1 MDFQLISVG
10 SNLPQSSGKS
20 MMNIKQLHY
29 FHELAHHRHFA
40 KAAKACHITQPTL
53 SASITALEKNL
64 GTDLVVRT
72 SQFVAL
78 TEAGELVRQY
88 AERMLLEQEA
98 LKQELARF
106 HGELSGTLRIGIVP
120 QSNVD
125 IMPLIAS
132 YKARYPDIVIRLSVM
147 SNEALLVQ
155 LELHQC
161 DIGLGFDE
169 SLSAPNRRAFHLY
182 PQGHNRMALLMSRS
196 AAAAL
201 GNGAPITLASLQ
213 DKPLVLPSRNMQ
225 FRQYLDLA
233 AERAGISLKMVLETD
248 SLFHLTSA
256 VHHQLGWAIVSAGL
270 AHSASQ
276 LSDLDYRLLE
286 PLDVGCTL
294 FMTRQHSITPAMRA
308 FLALVTETM
317 PSHDRCV

>member
-1 MDFQLISVG
+1 
-10 SNLPQSSGKS
+10 
-20 MMNIKQLHY
+20 MNIKQLHY
-29 FHELAHHRHFA
+29 FHELARHRHFA

-98 LKQELARF
+98 LKQELALF

-125 IMPLIAS
+125 IMPLIARC
-132 YKARYPDIVIRLSVM
+132 KQRYPDIVIRLSVL
-147 SNEALLVQ
+147 SNEALLSQ
-155 LELHQC
+155 LALHQC

-169 SLSAPNRRAFHLY
+169 PPGEPGRHAFNLY
-182 PQGHNRMALLMSRS
+182 PQGHNRMAVLMNRGASEPLPSS
-196 AAAAL
+196 A
-201 GNGAPITLASLQ
+201 PMTLASLQ
-213 DKPLVLPSRNMQ
+213 TRPLVLPSRSMQ
-225 FRQYLDLA
+225 FRRYLDLA
-233 AERAGISLKMVLETD
+233 AERARINLNVVLETD
-248 SLFHLTSA
+248 SLFHLVSA
-256 VHHQLGWAIVSAGL
+256 VRHQLGWAIVSAGL

-276 LSDLDYRLLE
+276 LSDLVCHPLE
-286 PLDVGCTL
+286 PIEAGSTVFL
-294 FMTRQHSITPAMRA
+294 TRQHSITPAMRA
-308 FLALVTETM
+308 FLDLVAEDATIG
-317 PSHDRCV
+317 RGQ

>member
-1 MDFQLISVG
+1 
-10 SNLPQSSGKS
+10 
-20 MMNIKQLHY
+20 MNIKQLHY
-29 FHELAHHRHFA
+29 FHELARHRHFA

-98 LKQELARF
+98 LKQELALF

-125 IMPLIAS
+125 IMPLIARC
-132 YKARYPDIVIRLSVM
+132 KQRYPDIVIRLSVL
-147 SNEALLVQ
+147 SNEALLSQ
-155 LELHQC
+155 LALHQC

-169 SLSAPNRRAFHLY
+169 PPSEPGRHAFNLY
-182 PQGHNRMALLMSRS
+182 PQGHNWMAVLMNRGAAEPLSSS
-196 AAAAL
+196 A
-201 GNGAPITLASLQ
+201 PMTLASLQ
-213 DKPLVLPSRNMQ
+213 TRPLVLPSRSMQ
-225 FRQYLDLA
+225 FRRYLDLA
-233 AERAGISLKMVLETD
+233 AERARINLNVVLETD
-248 SLFHLTSA
+248 SLFHLVSA
-256 VHHQLGWAIVSAGL
+256 VRHQLGWAIVSAGL

-276 LSDLDYRLLE
+276 LSDLVCHPLE
-286 PLDVGCTL
+286 PIEAGSTVFL
-294 FMTRQHSITPAMRA
+294 TRQHSITPAMRA
-308 FLALVTETM
+308 FLDLVAEDATIGRA
-317 PSHDRCV
+317 P

>member
-1 MDFQLISVG
+1 
-10 SNLPQSSGKS
+10 
-20 MMNIKQLHY
+20 MNIKQLHY
-29 FHELAHHRHFA
+29 FHELARHRHFA

-98 LKQELARF
+98 LKQELALF

-125 IMPLIAS
+125 IMPLIARC
-132 YKARYPDIVIRLSVM
+132 KQRYPDIVIRLSVL
-147 SNEALLVQ
+147 SNEALLSQ
-155 LELHQC
+155 LALHQC

-169 SLSAPNRRAFHLY
+169 PPGEPGRHAFNLY
-182 PQGHNRMALLMSRS
+182 PQGHNRMAVLMNRGAVEPFPSS
-196 AAAAL
+196 A
-201 GNGAPITLASLQ
+201 PMTLASLQ
-213 DKPLVLPSRNMQ
+213 TRPLVLPSRSMQ
-225 FRQYLDLA
+225 FRRYLDLA
-233 AERAGISLKMVLETD
+233 AERARINLNVVLETD
-248 SLFHLTSA
+248 SLFHLVSA
-256 VHHQLGWAIVSAGL
+256 VRHQLGWAIVSAGL

-276 LSDLDYRLLE
+276 LSDLVCHPLE
-286 PLDVGCTL
+286 PIEAGSTV
-294 FMTRQHSITPAMRA
+294 
-308 FLALVTETM
+308 
-317 PSHDRCV
+317 

>member
-1 MDFQLISVG
+1 
-10 SNLPQSSGKS
+10 
-20 MMNIKQLHY
+20 MNIKQLHY
-29 FHELAHHRHFA
+29 FHELAKHRHFA

-98 LKQELARF
+98 LKQELALF

-125 IMPLIAS
+125 IMPLIARC
-132 YKARYPDIVIRLSVM
+132 KQRYPDIVIRLSVL
-147 SNEALLVQ
+147 SNEALLSQ
-155 LELHQC
+155 LALHQC

-169 SLSAPNRRAFHLY
+169 PPSEPGRRAFHVY
-182 PQGHNRMALLMSRS
+182 PQGHNRMAVLMNRG
-196 AAAAL
+196 AAEPL
-201 GNGAPITLASLQ
+201 PSSELMTLASLQ
-213 DKPLVLPSRNMQ
+213 HRPLVLPSRSMQ
-225 FRQYLDLA
+225 FRRYLDLA
-233 AERAGISLKMVLETD
+233 AERAGIPLNVVLETD
-248 SLFHLTSA
+248 SLFHLVSA
-256 VHHQLGWAIVSAGL
+256 VRHRLGWAIVSAGL

-276 LSDLDYRLLE
+276 LSDLVCQPLELLE
-286 PLDVGCTL
+286 AGSTV
-294 FMTRQHSITPAMRA
+294 FITRQHSITPAIRA
-308 FLALVTETM
+308 FLALATEAET
-317 PSHDRCV
+317 SANYAD

>member
-1 MDFQLISVG
+1 
-10 SNLPQSSGKS
+10 
-20 MMNIKQLHY
+20 MNIKQLHY
-29 FHELAHHRHFA
+29 FHELAKHRHFA

-98 LKQELARF
+98 LKQELALF

-125 IMPLIAS
+125 IMPLIARC
-132 YKARYPDIVIRLSVM
+132 KQRYPDIVIRLSVL
-147 SNEALLVQ
+147 SNEALLSQ
-155 LELHQC
+155 LALHQC

-169 SLSAPNRRAFHLY
+169 PPSEPGRHAFNLY
-182 PQGHNRMALLMSRS
+182 PQGHNRMAVLMNRG
-196 AAAAL
+196 AAEPL
-201 GNGAPITLASLQ
+201 PSSEPMTLASLQ
-213 DKPLVLPSRNMQ
+213 TRPLVLPSRSMQ
-225 FRQYLDLA
+225 FRRYLDLA
-233 AERAGISLKMVLETD
+233 AERARINLNVVLETD
-248 SLFHLTSA
+248 SLFHLVSA
-256 VHHQLGWAIVSAGL
+256 VRHQLGWAIVSAGL

-276 LSDLDYRLLE
+276 LSDLVCHPLE
-286 PLDVGCTL
+286 PIEAGSTVFL
-294 FMTRQHSITPAMRA
+294 TRQHSITPAMRA
-308 FLALVTETM
+308 FLDLVAEDATIGWAQ
-317 PSHDRCV
+317 

>member
-1 MDFQLISVG
+1 
-10 SNLPQSSGKS
+10 
-20 MMNIKQLHY
+20 MNIKQLHY
-29 FHELAHHRHFA
+29 FHELARHRHFA

-98 LKQELARF
+98 LKQELALF

-125 IMPLIAS
+125 IMPLIARCTQ
-132 YKARYPDIVIRLSVM
+132 RYPDIVIRLSVL
-147 SNEALLVQ
+147 SNEALLSQ
-155 LELHQC
+155 LALHQC

-169 SLSAPNRRAFHLY
+169 PPSEPGRHAFNLY
-182 PQGHNRMALLMSRS
+182 PQGHNRMAVLMNRG
-196 AAAAL
+196 AAEPL
-201 GNGAPITLASLQ
+201 PSSEPMTLASLQ
-213 DKPLVLPSRNMQ
+213 TRPLVLPSRSMQ
-225 FRQYLDLA
+225 FRRYLDLA
-233 AERAGISLKMVLETD
+233 AERARINLNVVLETD
-248 SLFHLTSA
+248 SLFHLVSA
-256 VHHQLGWAIVSAGL
+256 VRHQLGWAIVSAGL

-276 LSDLDYRLLE
+276 LSDLVCHPLE
-286 PLDVGCTL
+286 PIEAGSTVFL
-294 FMTRQHSITPAMRA
+294 TRQHSITPAMRA
-308 FLALVTETM
+308 FLDLVAEDATIG
-317 PSHDRCV
+317 RGQ

>member
-1 MDFQLISVG
+1 
-10 SNLPQSSGKS
+10 
-20 MMNIKQLHY
+20 MNIKQLHY
-29 FHELAHHRHFA
+29 FHELARHRHFA

-98 LKQELARF
+98 LKQELALF

-125 IMPLIAS
+125 IMPLIARC
-132 YKARYPDIVIRLSVM
+132 KQRYPDIVIRLSVL
-147 SNEALLVQ
+147 SNEALLSQ
-155 LELHQC
+155 LALHQC

-169 SLSAPNRRAFHLY
+169 PPCEPGRHAFNLY
-182 PQGHNRMALLMSRS
+182 PQGHNRMAVLKNRG
-196 AAAAL
+196 AAE
-201 GNGAPITLASLQ
+201 PPPSSEPMTLASLQ
-213 DKPLVLPSRNMQ
+213 TRPLVLPSRSMQ
-225 FRQYLDLA
+225 FRRYLDLA
-233 AERAGISLKMVLETD
+233 AERARINLNVVLETD
-248 SLFHLTSA
+248 SLFHLVSA
-256 VHHQLGWAIVSAGL
+256 VRHQLGWAIVSAGL

-276 LSDLDYRLLE
+276 LSDLVCHPLE
-286 PLDVGCTL
+286 PIEAGSTVFL
-294 FMTRQHSITPAMRA
+294 TRQHSITPAMRA
-308 FLALVTETM
+308 FLDLVAEDATIG
-317 PSHDRCV
+317 RA

>member
-1 MDFQLISVG
+1 
-10 SNLPQSSGKS
+10 
-20 MMNIKQLHY
+20 MNIKQLHY
-29 FHELAHHRHFA
+29 FHELARHRHFA

-98 LKQELARF
+98 LKQELALF

-125 IMPLIAS
+125 IMPLIARC
-132 YKARYPDIVIRLSVM
+132 KQRYPDIVIRLSVL
-147 SNEALLVQ
+147 SNEALLSQ
-155 LELHQC
+155 LALHQC

-169 SLSAPNRRAFHLY
+169 PPSEPGRHAFNLY
-182 PQGHNRMALLMSRS
+182 PQGHNRMAVLMNRG
-196 AAAAL
+196 AAE
-201 GNGAPITLASLQ
+201 PFPSSEPMTLASLQ
-213 DKPLVLPSRNMQ
+213 TRPLVLPSRSMQ
-225 FRQYLDLA
+225 FRRYLDLA
-233 AERAGISLKMVLETD
+233 AERARINLNVVLETD
-248 SLFHLTSA
+248 SLFHLVSA
-256 VHHQLGWAIVSAGL
+256 VRHQLGWAIVSAGL

-276 LSDLDYRLLE
+276 LSDLVCHPLE
-286 PLDVGCTL
+286 PIEAGSTVFL
-294 FMTRQHSITPAMRA
+294 TRQHSITPAMRA
-308 FLALVTETM
+308 FLDLVAEDATIG
-317 PSHDRCV
+317 RGQ

>member
-1 MDFQLISVG
+1 
-10 SNLPQSSGKS
+10 
-20 MMNIKQLHY
+20 MNIKQLHY
-29 FHELAHHRHFA
+29 FHELAKHRHFA

-98 LKQELARF
+98 LKQELALF

-125 IMPLIAS
+125 IMPLIARC
-132 YKARYPDIVIRLSVM
+132 KQRYPDIVIRLSVL
-147 SNEALLVQ
+147 SNEALLSQ
-155 LELHQC
+155 LVLHQC

-169 SLSAPNRRAFHLY
+169 PPSEPGRRAFHVY
-182 PQGHNRMALLMSRS
+182 PQGHNRMAVLMNRG
-196 AAAAL
+196 AAEPL
-201 GNGAPITLASLQ
+201 PSSEPMTLASLQ
-213 DKPLVLPSRNMQ
+213 HRPLVLPSRSMQ
-225 FRQYLDLA
+225 FRRYLDLA
-233 AERAGISLKMVLETD
+233 AERAGIQLNVVLETD
-248 SLFHLTSA
+248 SLFHLVSA
-256 VHHQLGWAIVSAGL
+256 VRHQLGWAIVSAGL

-276 LSDLDYRLLE
+276 LSDLVCQPLE
-286 PLDVGCTL
+286 PLEAGSTV
-294 FMTRQHSITPAMRA
+294 FITRQHSITPAIRA
-308 FLALVTETM
+308 FLALATEAAT
-317 PSHDRCV
+317 SANYAD